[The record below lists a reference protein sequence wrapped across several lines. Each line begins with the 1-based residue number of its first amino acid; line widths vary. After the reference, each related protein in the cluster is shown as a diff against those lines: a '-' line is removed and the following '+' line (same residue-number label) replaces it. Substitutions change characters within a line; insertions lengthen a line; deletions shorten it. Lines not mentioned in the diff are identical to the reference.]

1 MRRGGFRTRCGAG
14 TAAAA
19 ATFRD
24 GRARRGGALIAA
36 WARDEG
42 LGAVALGHTLDDQ
55 AETFVMRMARGSG
68 VDGLSAMAPVTGFDG
83 LLWLR
88 PLLGVRRAAV
98 RAWLVA
104 EGVGWAEDPGNDD
117 WRFERVRARAA
128 LPLLA
133 PLGLGVERLAA
144 TAAAMARARAALE
157 QATAGLAREG
167 LTVGAAGDVVIARAA
182 LAEAPAEL
190 ALRLLAGGAVLGGGG
205 ALPAAAG
212 DAGGRA
218 GGGDGRGIGARA
230 DAARLRGAAARG
242 RRGGAPRAGAGGRAG
257 ARSAAGTLGRALAAG
272 GGA

>member
-1 MRRGGFRTRCGAG
+1 
-14 TAAAA
+14 
-19 ATFRD
+19 
-24 GRARRGGALIAA
+24 
-36 WARDEG
+36 
-42 LGAVALGHTLDDQ
+42 
-55 AETFVMRMARGSG
+55 MRMARGSG

-88 PLLGVRRAAV
+88 PLLGVRRAAL

-190 ALRLLAGGAVLGGGG
+190 ALRLLAGALCWVAGARYRPRLATLEG
-205 ALPAAAG
+205 ALAAVTG
-212 DAGGRA
+212 E
-218 GGGDGRGIGARA
+218 
-230 DAARLRGAAARG
+230 RLGHGLTLHGCVVRPRGAAVAVRREPARVAG
-242 RRGGAPRAGAGGRAG
+242 PVRARRPGPGTGAGGWRRRRRVRARG
-257 ARSAAGTLGRALAAG
+257 
-272 GGA
+272 